1 MRLRNNRNRNK
12 KEDGEFFDLHQKLNE
27 INNVATEQKKQNDLI
42 DLVHYVLDQNNP
54 FNDRKTEN
62 INKED
67 DWFDDNDSKDIKKVS
82 DDTVE
87 TTNLIDGVPFVDLKR
102 KQNSSS
108 KKTYQKI

>member
-12 KEDGEFFDLHQKLNE
+12 KEDG
-27 INNVATEQKKQNDLI
+27 

-87 TTNLIDGVPFVDLKR
+87 TINLIDGVPFVDLKR
-102 KQNSSS
+102 KQNSRS